1 MGIGLILLLGLAGA
15 GASAAIVVLMLRG
28 RTSGSPVLWG
38 AGAIVAFYAV
48 GNLMNRVVF
57 PALFGDQLQ
66 LLLEH
71 QQPVWSIADQAL
83 ASWAVAFAVTL
94 GVAGIVRWRAAG
106 STRGTSAAPPAPPQ
120 LVGSICIVCGNK
132 IVMEP
137 DGTRCDRCRAPLHT
151 GCAPSHSCAGA

>member
-1 MGIGLILLLGLAGA
+1 MGIGLILLLGLLGA
-15 GASAAIVVLMLRG
+15 GVCAFLVVLMLRG
-28 RTSGSPVLWG
+28 RTRGSPVLWG

-57 PALFGDQLQ
+57 PAIFGDQLQ

-94 GVAGIVRWRAAG
+94 GVAGLVRWRAG
-106 STRGTSAAPPAPPQ
+106 GETPAPPRREPQ
-120 LVGSICIVCGNK
+120 LVGSICAVCGQR

-137 DGTRCDRCRAPLHT
+137 DGTHCDRCRAPLHT
-151 GCAPSHSCAGA
+151 GCAPSHTCAGL